1 MVYLTITYGVEEIE
15 KWKNIFEKGSEKRS
29 SGGCKSETVYVSP
42 SDAKKITV
50 LYEWNSKEEF
60 KKFASDPEVQN
71 ASKAAGLTSPP
82 EVKFLV

>member
-15 KWKNIFEKGSEKRS
+15 KWKNVFENGSENRS

-42 SDAKKITV
+42 SDPKKITV
-50 LYEWNSKEEF
+50 LYEWNSKEDF
-60 KKFASDPEVQN
+60 NTFASDPEVQN

-82 EVKFLV
+82 EVKFLE